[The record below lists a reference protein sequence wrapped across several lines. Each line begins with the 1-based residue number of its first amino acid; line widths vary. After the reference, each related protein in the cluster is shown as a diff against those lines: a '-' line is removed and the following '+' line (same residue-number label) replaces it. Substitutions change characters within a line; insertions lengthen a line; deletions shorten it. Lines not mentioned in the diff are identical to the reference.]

1 MYKSAVAN
9 AMMSG
14 WNKVNNLLQAQ
25 ESAVTWVRIS
35 CCFGKNHL
43 LDKMEAEVESMAIIY
58 VRPWTLL
65 ILLWLDAVL
74 SRVNSAVVSRCNGQ
88 LMNKME
94 YRMMLP
100 AYRDQLMLI
109 YNACRIRRIKI
120 RRMIFRSVAN
130 GDSVPTLQFDIR
142 FFFTYRGF
150 RRLVFFIHNVSSAVA
165 CVRSSCFIRS
175 NQL

>member
-1 MYKSAVAN
+1 
-9 AMMSG
+9 MMSG

-43 LDKMEAEVESMAIIY
+43 LDKMEAEVASMAIIY

-65 ILLWLDAVL
+65 MLLWLDAVL

-100 AYRDQLMLI
+100 ADRNQLMLI